1 MLATTG
7 DQARKSA
14 QCGAARVPAECGTMA
29 AVVRTLAAMKP
40 ITDLSI
46 LERHLLSGIPLARE
60 MQMRVAEYDGQCLVL
75 VAPLAPNV
83 NDKGCAFG
91 GSLVSLMTLACW
103 GLATLRLGEAG
114 HTAEVFVQDSMVN
127 YLEPVWGEIVVEAR
141 QLIGDSEWDEFIAMF
156 TARGKARIT
165 LTAEVTTAG
174 GGIAARLSARF
185 VALRGESA
193 SLPRPTD
200 QEAYGA

>member
-1 MLATTG
+1 MRAASSLQAAIASATFPTLPLIRMNP
-7 DQARKSA
+7 DDALRHLDAHYQAMPP
-14 QCGAARVPAECGTMA
+14 V
-29 AVVRTLAAMKP
+29 AAMRMR
-40 ITDLSI
+40 IAGYDG
-46 LERHLLSGIPLARE
+46 RHLRLH
-60 MQMRVAEYDGQCLVL
+60 
-75 VAPLAPNV
+75 APLAQHV

>member
-1 MLATTG
+1 
-7 DQARKSA
+7 
-14 QCGAARVPAECGTMA
+14 MA
-29 AVVRTLAAMKP
+29 AVARTLAAMKP

-114 HTAEVFVQDSMVN
+114 HSAEVFVQDSMVN
-127 YLEPVWGEIVVEAR
+127 YLEPVWGELVVEAQ
-141 QLIGDSEWDEFIAMF
+141 QLLGDGEWTDFLGMYAS
-156 TARGKARIT
+156 RGKARIT
-165 LTAEVTTAG
+165 LTAHVTTAG
-174 GGIAARLSARF
+174 GGVAARLSARF

-193 SLPRPTD
+193 NLPRPAD
-200 QEAYGA
+200 PEPFGVQA

>member
-1 MLATTG
+1 
-7 DQARKSA
+7 
-14 QCGAARVPAECGTMA
+14 
-29 AVVRTLAAMKP
+29 MKP
-40 ITDLSI
+40 IVDLHS

-60 MQMRVAEYDGQCLVL
+60 MQMHVAEYDGQCLVL
-75 VAPLAPNV
+75 TAPLAPNV

-114 HTAEVFVQDSMVN
+114 HTAEVYVQDSMVN

-141 QLIGDSEWDEFIAMF
+141 QLIGDQEWTDFLVMF
-156 TARGKARIT
+156 AARGKSRIT

-174 GGIAARLSARF
+174 GGAAARLSARF
-185 VALRGESA
+185 VALRGEPG
-193 SLPRPTD
+193 SLRSFAAALPNGVS
-200 QEAYGA
+200 E

>member
-1 MLATTG
+1 MASV
-7 DQARKSA
+7 AR
-14 QCGAARVPAECGTMA
+14 P
-29 AVVRTLAAMKP
+29 LAAMKP
-40 ITDLSI
+40 IADLSI

-114 HTAEVFVQDSMVN
+114 HEADVYVQDSMVN
-127 YLEPVWGEIVVEAR
+127 YVAPVWGEIVVEAR
-141 QLIGDSEWDEFIAMF
+141 QLIGDSEWDDFIATF
-156 TARGKARIT
+156 AARGKARIT
-165 LTAEVTTAG
+165 LTAEVTGPG
-174 GGIAARLSARF
+174 GGVAARISARF
-185 VALRGESA
+185 VALRSEAAAAPG
-193 SLPRPTD
+193 PTVRND
-200 QEAYGA
+200 GGVAA